1 MREHSFIQS
10 LSVFFNSCE
19 LEESKLF
26 EIKGG
31 NEEQGS
37 GNKTRRAFIHFDSSS
52 MVLQLDKIFQMNLK
66 SERIH
71 NLNHLLMSGQARGH
85 IY

>member
-26 EIKGG
+26 EIKG
-31 NEEQGS
+31 EMK
-37 GNKTRRAFIHFDSSS
+37 NKVQEIKQDEHSFI
-52 MVLQLDKIFQMNLK
+52 
-66 SERIH
+66 
-71 NLNHLLMSGQARGH
+71 
-85 IY
+85 